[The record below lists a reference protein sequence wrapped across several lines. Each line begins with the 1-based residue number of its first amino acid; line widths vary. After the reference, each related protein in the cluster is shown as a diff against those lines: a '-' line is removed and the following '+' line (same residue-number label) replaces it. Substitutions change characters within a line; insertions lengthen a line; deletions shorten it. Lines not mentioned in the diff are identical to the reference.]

1 MSFLL
6 FVDESGHDRQESP
19 YAVLAGVAV
28 EDSRVWAVISALRAA
43 EEEFFGQRITKE
55 TLELKAK
62 KILKT
67 KVFKHA
73 QQMPALAAAERREQA
88 AACLCEGAR
97 ASKRRTTRPADQ
109 DPANS
114 SGAGQASIR
123 WQGAGI
129 VRARASEGVR

>member
-1 MSFLL
+1 VSFLL

-43 EEEFFGQRITKE
+43 EEEFFGQRITKG
-55 TLELKAK
+55 TLELKA
-62 KILKT
+62 KT